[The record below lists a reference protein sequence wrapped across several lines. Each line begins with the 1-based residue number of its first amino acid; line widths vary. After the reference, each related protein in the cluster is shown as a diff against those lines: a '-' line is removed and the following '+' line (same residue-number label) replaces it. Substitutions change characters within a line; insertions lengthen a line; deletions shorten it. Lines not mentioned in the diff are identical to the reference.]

1 MANQKRGAR
10 RDETKKN
17 ENQTTTLTSSKPPSS
32 TTSTKASEH
41 RAAPNRKGR
50 EGEEAFP
57 PSTGEEEDSELTAL
71 RARSVR
77 ALAELQQVLAAVRL
91 QRAARCRLARNR
103 YDKMLRSLRAQRVQQ
118 EIEKQNRMENLMMR
132 TQQHERAVETLQD
145 AARSWLI
152 ARSAQR
158 DVQQEEEPEWLVR
171 AGQELEQM
179 LHQWQQRQEERLEE
193 QELKPRLIDPGG
205 SPPNAGRHCR
215 RATDSTMSPV
225 QFRGHGKALH
235 TRAGGEAE
243 FTKQSGGRQRKLKI
257 AQNAAAR
264 GAATHGP
271 QDAGLQATLAE
282 SEVYAQSVQAEQDRM
297 ERQVRAEVEEARQLA
312 AAIQASMDQGIVG
325 SQSTGATGVDDDIE
339 EQFRELCD
347 AAGVAPGD
355 VYRPASQPPRAVEDV
370 VFQRNCRRVGVTVAC
385 GGQRERLRRL
395 HVARARSELF
405 MRNKLGKDWRRAAE
419 RNLEVSRV
427 RYAAQ
432 RRLEAEAQMG
442 LGGGRRVGG
451 AGS

>member
-17 ENQTTTLTSSKPPSS
+17 ENQSTKLTASKAPSS
-32 TTSTKASEH
+32 TTSTKAAEH
-41 RAAPNRKGR
+41 RAASNAEVG
-50 EGEEAFP
+50 EGGTLCSGAN
-57 PSTGEEEDSELTAL
+57 GDQEDSDLATL

-152 ARSAQR
+152 ARAAQR

-171 AGQELEQM
+171 AGEELEQM

-215 RATDSTMSPV
+215 RATDSTMSPA

-264 GAATHGP
+264 GAGP
-271 QDAGLQATLAE
+271 QDAGLHTALAE

-297 ERQVRAEVEEARQLA
+297 ERQVCAEVEEARQLA
-312 AAIQASMDQGIVG
+312 AAIQASMDKGIVG

-355 VYRPASQPPRAVEDV
+355 VYRPASQLPRAVEDV
-370 VFQRNCRRVGVTVAC
+370 VFKRNCRRVGVTVAC

-419 RNLEVSRV
+419 RNLEVSRA